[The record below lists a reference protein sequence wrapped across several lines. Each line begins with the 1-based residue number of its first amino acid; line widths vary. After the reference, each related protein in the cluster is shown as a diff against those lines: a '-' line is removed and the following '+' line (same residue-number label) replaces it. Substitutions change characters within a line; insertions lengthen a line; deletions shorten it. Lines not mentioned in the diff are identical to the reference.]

1 MASSKASRIGEEIWK
16 TRIDKVNAELV
27 TLTYGTV
34 VAQLCKDFDSDYAEV
49 NKQLDKMG
57 YNIGLRLI
65 EDYLAKS
72 NTMKRC
78 ANFRETADMISRVG
92 FKIFLNIT
100 PQVTNWTA
108 DNNQFS
114 LVFDENPFADFV
126 ELPDDGRAQD
136 ELWYSNILCGV
147 LRGALE
153 MVQMQVEAHFIS
165 DVLRGNDTT
174 EMRKQSKPGPLST
187 KRPPQVSTVPSK
199 PGNPISAVR
208 SIDKA
213 TSFYHQVAWNRP
225 LHLIFEPPIHDP
237 QPVLDVLLDFQQLRP
252 PPTAAARS
260 LQTHCTAVTQPP
272 ATTSTFAASS
282 HLCLAGDDLFDPHR
296 AFIDNLPILAHLACL
311 CYCSRFF
318 GPYSRSPRFA
328 RRQE

>member
-1 MASSKASRIGEEIWK
+1 M
-16 TRIDKVNAELV
+16 NAELV
-27 TLTYGTV
+27 TLTYGTI
-34 VAQLCKDFDSDYAEV
+34 VAQLCKDFEDDYPEV
-49 NKQLDKMG
+49 NRQLDKMG

-78 ANFRETADMISRVG
+78 SHFRETADMISRVRGITSVRCGIGANLLPEYQVG

-108 DNNQFS
+108 DNNSFS

-126 ELPDDGRAQD
+126 ELPDDGRAQN

-174 EMRKQSKPGPLST
+174 EMRVTLI
-187 KRPPQVSTVPSK
+187 RYIDDELPP
-199 PGNPISAVR
+199 
-208 SIDKA
+208 
-213 TSFYHQVAWNRP
+213 
-225 LHLIFEPPIHDP
+225 E
-237 QPVLDVLLDFQQLRP
+237 
-252 PPTAAARS
+252 
-260 LQTHCTAVTQPP
+260 
-272 ATTSTFAASS
+272 
-282 HLCLAGDDLFDPHR
+282 DD
-296 AFIDNLPILAHLACL
+296 
-311 CYCSRFF
+311 
-318 GPYSRSPRFA
+318 
-328 RRQE
+328 